1 MAFSGES
8 TVGEIIDNEAAKAVL
23 EKHMPGFS
31 NHPQIDMGRSM
42 TLTAVAGFA
51 EAGISAD
58 VLAAIIEDLGKLDEG

>member
-8 TVGEIIDNEAAKAVL
+8 TLGEILDDEAGKAVI
-23 EKHMPGFS
+23 EKHMPGLS

-51 EAGISAD
+51 EAGISAE
-58 VLAAIIEDLGKLDEG
+58 VLAAIIEDLGKLG